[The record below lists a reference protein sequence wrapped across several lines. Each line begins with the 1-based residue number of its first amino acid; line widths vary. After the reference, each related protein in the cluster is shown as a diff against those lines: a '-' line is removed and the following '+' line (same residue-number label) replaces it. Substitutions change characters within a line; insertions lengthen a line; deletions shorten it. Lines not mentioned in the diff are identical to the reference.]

1 MRFRWIALASLLLF
15 ALMPLSSAFAQSGEA
30 VDCESHN
37 FNRERCDVPWRD
49 ARLVRNY
56 CRYKHAPQALPF
68 TIQRCIRT
76 TTAAEIARRYD
87 AGDKAAQH
95 VIDNAAA
102 Y

>member
-1 MRFRWIALASLLLF
+1 VRPIAAIAAVLAVV
-15 ALMPLSSAFAQSGEA
+15 A
-30 VDCESHN
+30 VVVGVVVWADDEGDGD
-37 FNRERCDVPWRD
+37 RRDRD

-68 TIQRCIRT
+68 VIQRCIRT